1 MDTLYLNRILAQKKL
16 LGLTIKSMA
25 ELSKLQLPEETIS
38 RFLSSKTHDP
48 RLSTVLDVG
57 EIVRLEP
64 YELFMDAQT
73 AAEFKIFLETR
84 TSKTS
89 TSEEINSLLSQNVTL
104 QDEIAALK
112 AEIGWLRLILEH
124 KEEIIAIHN
133 YYNNIKPNNKKEE

>member
-1 MDTLYLNRILAQKKL
+1 MYLERILAQKKL

-89 TSEEINSLLSQNVTL
+89 TSEEINSLLSHNVAL

-112 AEIGWLRLILEH
+112 AEIEWLRLTLEH
-124 KEEIIAIHN
+124 KEEIISLHN
-133 YYNNIKPNNKKEE
+133 RYNAYIDGLNK